1 LLVLTQAEAKP
12 LINMEKFSINKK
24 LISFFCWSLASLIF
38 GITACLA
45 SIYLYLSPNLP
56 SIESLRDIELQT
68 PLRIY
73 SIDNKLIGEF
83 GEKRRDPIN
92 IEDAP
97 QALIDAILSAE
108 DDSFYEHRGVSIKSL
123 FRAASQLALS
133 GEIQSGGS
141 TITMQVARNFFLTRE
156 QTFSRKF
163 NEILLALKIEQALSK
178 QEILELY
185 INKIYLGNRAYG
197 FKAAA
202 QSYYGKD
209 LSELTLAQIAMCAGL
224 PKAPSRYNP
233 IANAGRALIR
243 RDWILNR
250 MHSLN
255 KITTEQLETA
265 INEPVSARYH
275 GQKLELNA
283 PYVAEAAREKALEL
297 FGEEAYTNGY
307 KIITTVN
314 STLQETAQNA
324 IVKGLMS
331 YDNRHGYRGPEQQL
345 DPSLLIP
352 LENQQTAPNLPD
364 ITKEAPTET
373 TNQETLNAANTPG
386 LKKEGVIK
394 DVGIVNL
401 IPWLES
407 IKKIPSFG
415 KLEPAVVIRIGE
427 NYISALTALGTTV
440 DVQWENGLE
449 NARRYVDENFAT
461 DKPKSPDKVVDIGD
475 VIRIYENEQ
484 GLWHFSQVPDIEAA
498 LISLSPNDGSI
509 QSIVGGFDFNH
520 SSFNRAL
527 QAKRQPGSNF
537 KPFIYTIGL
546 ENEFTPASILN
557 DAPIVVQDDRLES
570 TWRPENAS
578 GKFYGP
584 TRLRKALYLS
594 RNLVSIRLLRS
605 LGIGKTVKSLSRFGL
620 NTSDIPR
627 DLSMAL
633 GSFVMTPMEVA
644 VGYSVFAN
652 GGYKVEPFLIHHI
665 RDRHDNI
672 LYKSEP
678 TIVPDVDEAL
688 VFTTQPKSKET
699 FQALEQDV
707 ATPLAQEN
715 IFSINTEIG
724 PSQDGE
730 ENETESNYITVE
742 LETKPAERV
751 IDERIVYLMNSM
763 LRDVIKRGT
772 GRKAQS
778 LGRNDLAGKTGTTN
792 GPTDAWFSG
801 YNADLVTT
809 TWVGFDNNNNL
820 GRGEYGGVAALPIWI
835 DFMKVALEGLPE
847 NIPTQP
853 DGVLTV
859 RIDPE
864 TGERASPSNPNAIF
878 ELFLEETA
886 PPEFDESTIISGGNN
901 NPAPEDLF

>member
-1 LLVLTQAEAKP
+1 LSVLTHQDAKL

-24 LISFFCWSLASLIF
+24 LISFLLWAFASLIF
-38 GITACLA
+38 GIITCLA

-83 GEKRRDPIN
+83 GEKRRDPVS
-92 IEDAP
+92 IEETP
-97 QALIDAILSAE
+97 QQLIDAILAAE
-108 DDSFYEHRGVSIKSL
+108 DDTFYKHRGVSIKSL
-123 FRAASQLALS
+123 FRAASQLLLS

-141 TITMQVARNFFLTRE
+141 TITMQVARNFFLSRE
-156 QTFSRKF
+156 QTFSRKL
-163 NEILLALKIEQALSK
+163 NEILLAIKIEQELSK
-178 QEILELY
+178 PEILELY

-209 LSELTLAQIAMCAGL
+209 LKDLNLAQLAMCAGL

-250 MHSLN
+250 MHFLN
-255 KITTEQLETA
+255 KISNDELEAA
-265 INEPVSARYH
+265 INEPVTARYH

-283 PYVAEAAREKALEL
+283 PYVAEAARERAVEL
-297 FGEEAYTNGY
+297 YGDGAYINGY
-307 KIITTVN
+307 KVYTTVN
-314 STLQETAQNA
+314 SHLQKTAQDA
-324 IVKGLMS
+324 IVKGLMA
-331 YDNRHGYRGPEQQL
+331 YDDRHGYRGPEQKL
-345 DPSLLIP
+345 DPASLSP
-352 LENQQTAPNLPD
+352 LEPKPQNNEATKTDSAT
-364 ITKEAPTET
+364 ITKET
-373 TNQETLNAANTPG
+373 TP
-386 LKKEGVIK
+386 KEGVVK
-394 DVGIVNL
+394 DVGLVNL
-401 IPWLES
+401 IPWLET
-407 IKKIPSFG
+407 IKKIPRYG
-415 KLEPAVVIRIGE
+415 TLEPAVVIRIGE
-427 NYISALTALGTTV
+427 NYISALTPLGNTV
-440 DVQWENGLE
+440 DIAWENGLE
-449 NARRYVDENFAT
+449 NARPYVNESFAA
-461 DKPKSPDKVVDIGD
+461 DKPESPQKVVDIGD
-475 VIRIYENEQ
+475 IIRIYEDDENQ
-484 GLWHFSQVPDIEAA
+484 WHFSQVPDIEAA
-498 LISLSPNDGSI
+498 LIALNPNDGSI
-509 QSIVGGFDFNH
+509 QSIVGGFDFSH

-584 TRLRKALYLS
+584 TRLRKALFLS

-605 LGIGKTVKSLSRFGL
+605 LGIGKTVKSLARFGME
-620 NTSDIPR
+620 TTDIPR

-633 GSFVMTPMEVA
+633 GSFVMTPLEVA

-652 GGYKVEPFLIHHI
+652 GGYKVDPFLIHHI
-665 RDRHDNI
+665 RDRHDNV
-672 LYKSEP
+672 LFKSEP
-678 TIVPDVDEAL
+678 KVIPSVEEAL
-688 VFTTQPKSKET
+688 VYTTEEQEQEHYQAMEEGVALPGSFENT
-699 FQALEQDV
+699 FDLNNTSPHEVTKQASPE
-707 ATPLAQEN
+707 A
-715 IFSINTEIG
+715 
-724 PSQDGE
+724 
-730 ENETESNYITVE
+730 ITVE
-742 LETKPAERV
+742 LSTQAAERV
-751 IDERIVYLMNSM
+751 VDERIVYLMNSM

-772 GRKAQS
+772 GRKALS

-801 YNADLVTT
+801 FNSELVTT
-809 TWVGFDNNNNL
+809 TWVGFDNNNKL

-835 DFMKVALEGLPE
+835 DYMKVALEGEPE
-847 NIPTQP
+847 SIRPQP
-853 DGVLTV
+853 DGVVTV

-864 TGERASPSNPNAIF
+864 TGTRAAPSNPNAIF

-886 PPEFDESTIISGGNN
+886 PPEFDETIMPNGNN
-901 NPAPEDLF
+901 SNPAPEDLF